1 MNTIKH
7 LPEKPATMM
16 MRDKGKHKNW
26 FDRGYKNGGEF
37 AINEADY
44 DELAAIYRAG
54 GIPTNWDIFRA
65 EILNKHLGDKSFDFQ
80 TYTAGFTRACIEFF
94 EKI

>member
-1 MNTIKH
+1 MVMK
-7 LPEKPATMM
+7 
-16 MRDKGKHKNW
+16 DKEEHKNW

-37 AINEADY
+37 ALDDADY

-80 TYTAGFTRACIEFF
+80 TYAAGFAQACIEFF

>member
-1 MNTIKH
+1 MVMK
-7 LPEKPATMM
+7 
-16 MRDKGKHKNW
+16 DKAEHKNW
-26 FDRGYKNGGEF
+26 FVRGYKNGGEF
-37 AINEADY
+37 ATDEADY
-44 DELAAIYRAG
+44 DELSAIYRAG

-80 TYTAGFTRACIEFF
+80 TYAAGFTRACIEFF